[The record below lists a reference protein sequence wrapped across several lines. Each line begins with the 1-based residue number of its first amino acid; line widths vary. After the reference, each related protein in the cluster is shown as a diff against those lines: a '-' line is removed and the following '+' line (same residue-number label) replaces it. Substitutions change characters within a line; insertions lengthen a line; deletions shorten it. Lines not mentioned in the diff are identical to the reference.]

1 MKQSLQ
7 IDLLPELL
15 IKHLNN
21 FTAPGSYDVEKSE
34 KKVLHSSS
42 AYSFGTK
49 YKEQK
54 IDDIPGMNFTIKII
68 LFFKTDRSLLTH
80 FFKRNFNFCVKW
92 YYLCTA
98 DVFYLHYY
106 YFRYYYFR

>member
-1 MKQSLQ
+1 MKQSLH
-7 IDLLPELL
+7 IDLVSE
-15 IKHLNN
+15 IATKHLTD

-54 IDDIPGMNFTIKII
+54 LDDIPGMNLNIKI
-68 LFFKTDRSLLTH
+68 FSYFNNAVH
-80 FFKRNFNFCVKW
+80 F
-92 YYLCTA
+92 
-98 DVFYLHYY
+98 
-106 YFRYYYFR
+106 

>member
-1 MKQSLQ
+1 MKQYLHV
-7 IDLLPELL
+7 DLLSE
-15 IKHLNN
+15 IVTKHLTD

-54 IDDIPGMNFTIKII
+54 LDDIPGTNLKIFSYFNI
-68 LFFKTDRSLLTH
+68 TLH
-80 FFKRNFNFCVKW
+80 F
-92 YYLCTA
+92 
-98 DVFYLHYY
+98 
-106 YFRYYYFR
+106 

>member
-1 MKQSLQ
+1 MH
-7 IDLLPELL
+7 IDLLSE
-15 IKHLNN
+15 IVTKHLTN

-54 IDDIPGMNFTIKII
+54 IDDIPGMNLNIKII
-68 LFFKTDRSLLTH
+68 LLFKTDSSFLTH
-80 FFKRNFNFCVKW
+80 
-92 YYLCTA
+92 
-98 DVFYLHYY
+98 
-106 YFRYYYFR
+106 